1 MTRQESRCGGTV
13 MRTRNWRV
21 VRRPHFLGARD
32 SGMAWRVALVTRL
45 NCILAGVLSRIF
57 TPAVYKNKVGITKEK
72 SQFVK
77 LYDFTECSLVT
88 HALGVFSH

>member
-57 TPAVYKNKVGITKEK
+57 TPVHGTDVQATAIDSRHDGQTGGILTWMRLVVGRG
-72 SQFVK
+72 
-77 LYDFTECSLVT
+77 D
-88 HALGVFSH
+88 G